1 MGPLLI
7 GFALV
12 LAPEAFGHHDC
23 CYFFELVQSM
33 RWIGF
38 EELRWD
44 TGSVAPKQDGLIIA
58 QRSFAIV
65 SIKHGPPTPSGIL
78 KTRRPI
84 GSCTVVS
91 WRAVTKET
99 RQSNGDNSPAR
110 ISVGRKGYRDW
121 EGFNQRATNDV
132 VVSPLT
138 LTVYSIPGSNSEP
151 KGTMVSTIG

>member
-1 MGPLLI
+1 M
-7 GFALV
+7 
-12 LAPEAFGHHDC
+12 
-23 CYFFELVQSM
+23 QSL

-38 EELRWD
+38 EELCWD

-58 QRSFAIV
+58 QRSIEIV
-65 SIKHGPPTPSGIL
+65 SIKARTAYSL
-78 KTRRPI
+78 RNLEDEKANWVLATFSR
-84 GSCTVVS
+84 
-91 WRAVTKET
+91 WRAVTKKT
-99 RQSNGDNSPAR
+99 RHTNGDSSFAR
-110 ISVGRKGYRDW
+110 ISVDRKGNRDW